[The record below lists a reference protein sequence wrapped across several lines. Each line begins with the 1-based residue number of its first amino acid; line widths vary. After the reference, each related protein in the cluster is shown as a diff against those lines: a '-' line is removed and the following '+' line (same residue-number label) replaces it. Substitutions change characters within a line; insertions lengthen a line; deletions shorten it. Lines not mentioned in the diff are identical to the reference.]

1 MSSRQAPR
9 SREVSAG
16 AVRPAGALPR
26 VAVVGAAAVPGS
38 RILDT
43 IARAARASGDGRPPV
58 AIDRDR
64 GRVATAEWRLVDPT
78 DPALVRALR
87 DVDVAVWVAA
97 ETDLQSA
104 LRVRPTERR
113 DLVVRTAQTLVTAAA
128 AAGVS
133 RLVVVTSAKV
143 YGATPDN
150 PVPLPEDSDLN
161 GVRDG
166 GVVGDL
172 LAVEE
177 VIQDARRVHPGLS
190 ITVVRPAALVGPGID
205 TVVTRHFEAPR
216 LLTVKGANPAWQFCH
231 VDDLASGVRVVCEQD
246 LGPVVTV
253 GAPDWLS
260 QEQVESLTGMRR
272 VQLSEATA
280 LGTAARLH
288 RFGVLPAPASELAH
302 ALYPWVIDSAR
313 LRTVG
318 WAAAYDNETCVGA
331 MLESIKGRHAVAG
344 RRVDRMDAALGA
356 ASAAVALVG
365 TAAILRRARR
375 P

>member
-1 MSSRQAPR
+1 
-9 SREVSAG
+9 
-16 AVRPAGALPR
+16 LPR

-150 PVPLPEDSDLN
+150 PVPLPEDSELN

-190 ITVVRPAALVGPGID
+190 ITAVRPAALVGPGID

-253 GAPDWLS
+253 GAPGWLS

-280 LGTAARLH
+280 LVRRRACTASGCCPPRRVSWH
-288 RFGVLPAPASELAH
+288 MRSIRGSSTRRGCGRSGGPRHTTMRPA
-302 ALYPWVIDSAR
+302 
-313 LRTVG
+313 
-318 WAAAYDNETCVGA
+318 WAPCWSRSRVV
-331 MLESIKGRHAVAG
+331 MRSPVAG
-344 RRVDRMDAALGA
+344 STGWTRRWVPRVRP
-356 ASAAVALVG
+356 SPWW
-365 TAAILRRARR
+365 ARR
-375 P
+375 QSCDGLDGHDGDRGR